1 MRNKTY
7 HIVRTVPK
15 ENLKNEERNKIDT
28 PSTHIQGDGHLS
40 ENIHLHCG
48 YLRDNNSGHLSDTI
62 TIDLKI
68 FLEN

>member
-15 ENLKNEERNKIDT
+15 ENLKNEERNKSDT

-40 ENIHLHCG
+40 ENIHLHW
-48 YLRDNNSGHLSDTI
+48 
-62 TIDLKI
+62 I
-68 FLEN
+68 FERQQ